1 MLYHKDLRQSFVAR
15 VRARE
20 RGKGNSTCHL
30 ADAMNSTGDIW
41 HVDYTQKR
49 LEQAAQGWSSIAL
62 VFSVNCCMFAVACV
76 LFRLSRSSRTSLFF
90 MGATNSNFAAYP
102 FNQPHMTEWQHF
114 VAFLSTPNDV
124 SSLQQAVGD
133 EGAFYLTFQVYA
145 LKMVLAMTAFAF
157 LVLIPTYVLCAPT
170 SLAAFSTMTI
180 RAVPDKS
187 PLLWVS
193 VASCYVFSAMYA
205 IFLTQLGYLCNN
217 KDPTNTNLLCMI
229 PSELSAKTVLVDA
242 GAPKCMSPE
251 RTFYLLDQ
259 VPIIFPGL
267 ISHVAV
273 VYDLTEYK
281 RSHTIRIANEN
292 AVDRLTLLLTR
303 KHRGALPWYVH
314 LFHEPRSY
322 LSTTSLASQIQS
334 LQRDIDKRHS
344 HEIRSIQSILTTH
357 RGTGR
362 VFIIFNDPKAK
373 ARFVRKIQRR
383 STTHLVARTPK
394 QHHAT
399 LRQKIHELSL
409 LSWHLELAPEPDDLD
424 WHFISYHRAKR
435 TALTAL
441 IYTFLTVFIVLF
453 TSPLAVT
460 SAIASGT
467 YAGAIAATSTHASMF
482 ALVIYQCAMAGF
494 FLVRGTWH
502 QIAAVVALLVV
513 SSVFMLWQ
521 YIRDKGQL
529 YRAVGQPYKPE
540 QTMLLSPNSK
550 CVDMYRDP
558 VLRVLDATTR
568 TQSER
573 YGSIVLP

>member
-1 MLYHKDLRQSFVAR
+1 
-15 VRARE
+15 
-20 RGKGNSTCHL
+20 
-30 ADAMNSTGDIW
+30 
-41 HVDYTQKR
+41 
-49 LEQAAQGWSSIAL
+49 
-62 VFSVNCCMFAVACV
+62 
-76 LFRLSRSSRTSLFF
+76 
-90 MGATNSNFAAYP
+90 
-102 FNQPHMTEWQHF
+102 
-114 VAFLSTPNDV
+114 
-124 SSLQQAVGD
+124 
-133 EGAFYLTFQVYA
+133 
-145 LKMVLAMTAFAF
+145 
-157 LVLIPTYVLCAPT
+157 
-170 SLAAFSTMTI
+170 
-180 RAVPDKS
+180 
-187 PLLWVS
+187 
-193 VASCYVFSAMYA
+193 
-205 IFLTQLGYLCNN
+205 
-217 KDPTNTNLLCMI
+217 
-229 PSELSAKTVLVDA
+229 
-242 GAPKCMSPE
+242 
-251 RTFYLLDQ
+251 
-259 VPIIFPGL
+259 
-267 ISHVAV
+267 
-273 VYDLTEYK
+273 YK

-467 YAGAIAATSTHASMF
+467 YAVTRAMTPAEYDDAVRPWNFYTGTQSALQISVLVVIVAFSTVVPVILPFGAFYLSVQHVVDKYALLYVRPKIKGKGAIAATSTHASMF

-529 YRAVGQPYKPE
+529 YRSVGQPYKPE